1 MIQEASSAIAAH
13 KQSLLERMHKD
24 RLLGRHEDGRA
35 VLHEKLLQMR
45 REREARE
52 LQHRVQSEAAAALE
66 ADRLRQE
73 EELLASARED
83 QRQKVDEFRKERERA
98 EAVKRAQLAAQRE
111 EEAARTR
118 AMVEAHRPNVEQR
131 RQLLSEK
138 EEERRQKELEME
150 RKELQRMEL
159 LARLAEQVPYFAAIQ
174 SATSK
179 LDHVTASI
187 LNSQYHREDF
197 GRGFGPMN
205 GYTDSATIADSRFR
219 LTEAL
224 RAAGVIGSQYSAQV
238 VRDMFPRQHLAVHGI
253 VSHL

>member
-1 MIQEASSAIAAH
+1 
-13 KQSLLERMHKD
+13 LERMRKD
-24 RLLGRHEDGRA
+24 QLLGRHEDGRA

-52 LQHRVQSEAAAALE
+52 QQRRVQDEAAAALE
-66 ADRLRQE
+66 AERLRQE
-73 EELLASARED
+73 EELLASEREG
-83 QRQKVDEFRKERERA
+83 QRQKVDEFRQERERA
-98 EAVKRAQLAAQRE
+98 EAARRAQLAAQRE
-111 EEAARTR
+111 DEAARTR
-118 AMVEAHRPNVEQR
+118 ALVEAHRPNVQQR
-131 RQLLSEK
+131 RDLLSER
-138 EEERRQKELEME
+138 EEERRQKELELE

-179 LDHVTASI
+179 LDHVTANI

-224 RAAGVIGSQYSAQV
+224 RSAGVIGSKYGGQV
-238 VRDMFPRQHLAVHGI
+238 VQSLFPRPHLAVHGI